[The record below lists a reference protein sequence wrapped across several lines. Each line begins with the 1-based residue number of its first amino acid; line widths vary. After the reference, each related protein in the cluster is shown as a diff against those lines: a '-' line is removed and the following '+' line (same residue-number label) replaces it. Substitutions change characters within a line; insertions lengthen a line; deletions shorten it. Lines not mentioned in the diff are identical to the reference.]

1 MLHLVSKPCSFSD
14 IHTLFSNNLM
24 CVRRLA
30 ADNRTLFSYNI
41 SCLRFGTDAVRHPA
55 RQWERYTNCWCS
67 HEALR
72 RIQRQRHSQIDAVRR
87 TTSREAQGSAL
98 HGDFTMITKNPMQLK
113 AYIKEKAAEKH
124 ISAQLVMQNYMLER
138 LLERISL
145 SPYKHNFIIKGG
157 FLVSAIVGLD
167 TRATMDLDTTIKGF
181 TLTHEAILS
190 IFKDVCAVQI
200 DDDVQFEVL
209 GVADIRE
216 TDDYPGIRVS
226 LKANYPPISVPLTV
240 DVTTGDMITPREIEY
255 TFSMLFDDRTIS
267 ILAYNLETVLAEKL
281 ETVLSRNIANTRPR
295 DYYDVYILYALRGA
309 ECDKATLRRAL
320 ERTTEKRGSAKIL
333 TQYPEI
339 MQEIRDSDTL
349 RRQWNKYSRE
359 YDYAKDISFDDTCNA
374 VQKIMDEFLA

>member
-1 MLHLVSKPCSFSD
+1 
-14 IHTLFSNNLM
+14 
-24 CVRRLA
+24 
-30 ADNRTLFSYNI
+30 
-41 SCLRFGTDAVRHPA
+41 
-55 RQWERYTNCWCS
+55 
-67 HEALR
+67 
-72 RIQRQRHSQIDAVRR
+72 
-87 TTSREAQGSAL
+87 
-98 HGDFTMITKNPMQLK
+98 MITKNPMQLK
-113 AYIKEKAAEKH
+113 AYIKKKAAEKH

-145 SPYKHNFIIKGG
+145 SPYKHNFIIKG
-157 FLVSAIVGLD
+157 
-167 TRATMDLDTTIKGF
+167 TMDLDTTIKGF

-200 DDDVQFEVL
+200 DDDVQFEVV

-267 ILAYNLETVLAEKL
+267 VLAYNLETVLVEKL

-295 DYYDVYILYALRGA
+295 DYYDIYILYALRGA

-374 VQKIMDEFLA
+374 IQKIMDKIQV